1 MQEVSSNN
9 KLKKIYSQYD
19 GYHELI
25 ESDQLFFDQIFNLL
39 WIDDEISHS
48 NKTLGQHFGYATSTI
63 EKKLRRI
70 EASGLIIRDVQSR
83 YFDNETQ
90 QWLTI
95 RKIFLAPIIKS
106 MLVNNLNMLPKALQK
121 LARQEALKVVGEQIL
136 EEKEKKAPTGQIS
149 TNVES
154 FDDEIIIKKRRR

>member
-1 MQEVSSNN
+1 MQESTSTN
-9 KLKKIYSQYD
+9 KLKKIYMQHQ
-19 GYHELI
+19 GYQELI
-25 ESDQLFFDQIFNLL
+25 ESDQEFFDQIFNLL
-39 WIDDEISHS
+39 WLEDEISHS

-121 LARQEALKVVGEQIL
+121 LARQEALKVVDAVVIEENKKKASSEQIS
-136 EEKEKKAPTGQIS
+136 A
-149 TNVES
+149 NVEPIE
-154 FDDEIIIKKRRR
+154 DEIIIKKRRR